1 MASRGIDLLITYRII
16 KLLVTPF
23 DKQEAFKYGII
34 DKNGN
39 VLKTYKSLETKQE
52 KESYTV
58 LDRFIFNLKR
68 LLQKLPG
75 GKSKFATYA
84 TAALLLLKEEQ
95 ENEKELI

>member
-1 MASRGIDLLITYRII
+1 MSRLVDTYTVYKIIT
-16 KLLVTPF
+16 KLVTPWE
-23 DKQEAFKYGII
+23 KTQAYKYGII

-58 LDRFIFNLKR
+58 LDKFIFNLKR

>member
-1 MASRGIDLLITYRII
+1 MSRLVDTYTVYKIIT
-16 KLLVTPF
+16 KLVTTWE
-23 DKQEAFKYGII
+23 KTQAYKYGII